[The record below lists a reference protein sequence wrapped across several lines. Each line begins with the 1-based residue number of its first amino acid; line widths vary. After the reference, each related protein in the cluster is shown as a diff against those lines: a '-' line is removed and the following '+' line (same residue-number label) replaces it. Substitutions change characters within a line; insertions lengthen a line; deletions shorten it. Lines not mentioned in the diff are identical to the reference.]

1 MSDAVAQG
9 LARLFE
15 KHRLVF
21 WHDRQRELRGE
32 FESLVLDGVEKL
44 ELNNNEFG
52 LKHRLIRE
60 QPERKFLLYR
70 EGPQPDDADNWLLD
84 LQLAHAEFTADQES
98 IWLSEL
104 GLGPEFSR
112 MVQDCSPFFRSAQRL
127 NALKSMLEADDG
139 PAQAREKMLAVC
151 AGSAPR
157 IDNVVEAMLE
167 ELAAGSDA
175 KARLI
180 KRCGLEGFL
189 WERMKRRYGYRSGEP
204 GVRDFAIGLFKF
216 CYAEAVSENA
226 GGGEGFVREAE
237 VFLKRWKDSRR
248 HVASFRTLSEECA
261 EVLGIEQDLAGRD
274 FRDLLEVD
282 YFRLIDQKIIGDLAR
297 AVEERTANAGEVSGW
312 IRARKQ
318 GLWHEEFRHLYA
330 AIDHAAQ
337 FVQALTE
344 ADLDMASVAE
354 GVERYCGAWHRIDQL
369 YRKFVFHAR
378 AAGQASL
385 LVGLAEEIENRYS
398 NQFLLPLGDRFS
410 EFLDSLDRWEVP
422 RVRGQAL
429 FFPHWVEPFLSK
441 GNRICV
447 IISDAL
453 RYEASEELVRH
464 IRSEDRYTAEL
475 EPVLSMLPSY
485 TQLGMAA
492 LLPHEALE
500 ISASDSGAVLVDG
513 HSSQGTANRK
523 AILQR
528 ATGERATALLA
539 DEVLAMKGSDC
550 RAWVQRHDLI
560 YVYHNRIDA
569 TGDKRDSEERV
580 FEAVEDTFN
589 DLIRLMKKL
598 AGANVN
604 NLLVTA
610 DHGFLYQHRPL
621 DESDFSAGEPV
632 GNQLFVHNRRFVL
645 GRGLSPSLSL
655 HTFPSERLG
664 LRGDMEIQ
672 IPRSINR
679 LRRRGAGS
687 RFVHGGA
694 TLQEV
699 VVPVIRVNKKRR
711 SDVRQVDVDVLG
723 GAGGR
728 ITSGQ
733 LAVRMYQSQTVTDKV
748 LPRVLRAGIF
758 DAAGKRISDSHDLTF
773 DIRSENP
780 RERELAVRFVLSRE
794 ADEANGQE
802 VFLRLEEK
810 VAGTSHYKEYKSLR
824 YIMQRSFTTDFD
836 F

>member
-1 MSDAVAQG
+1 MAQG

-15 KHRLVF
+15 RHRLVF
-21 WHDRQRELRGE
+21 WSDRQRELRGD
-32 FESLVLDGVEKL
+32 FEALALDGVEKL
-44 ELNNNEFG
+44 ELSNNEFG
-52 LKHRLIRE
+52 LKHRLLRE
-60 QPERKFLLYR
+60 QPEQKFLLYR
-70 EGPQPDDADNWLLD
+70 EGPQPDDPHNWLLD
-84 LQLAHAEFTADQES
+84 LQLAHGEFSADQVS

-104 GLGPEFSR
+104 GLGREFEEVTR
-112 MVQDCSPFFRSAQRL
+112 ACTPFFRSAQRRRG
-127 NALKSMLEADDG
+127 LKSMLEADDG
-139 PAQAREKMLAVC
+139 PAQAREKMVAVC

-157 IDNVVEAMLE
+157 IDSVVEALLE
-167 ELAAGSDA
+167 ELAADGDA

-180 KRCGLEGFL
+180 SRCGLEEFL
-189 WERMKRRYGYRSGEP
+189 WERMERHYGYRSGEP

-216 CYAEAVSENA
+216 CYAEAVGGEA
-226 GGGEGFVREAE
+226 GSGGEGFRREAE
-237 VFLKRWKDSRR
+237 VFFKRWKDSRQ
-248 HVASFRTLSEECA
+248 HADSFMKLSEMCA
-261 EVLGIEQDLAGRD
+261 EVLGVEQDLAARD

-297 AVEERTANAGEVSGW
+297 TVEERTANAGEVSSW
-312 IRARKQ
+312 IRSRRQ
-318 GLWHEEFRHLYA
+318 GPWHEEYCHLYA
-330 AIDHAAQ
+330 AIRHAAR
-337 FVQALTE
+337 FMQALTE
-344 ADLDMASVAE
+344 AELEMISLAE
-354 GVERYCGAWHRIDQL
+354 GVERYCGAWYRIDQL

-385 LVGLAEEIENRYS
+385 LDGLHEEIENRYS

-410 EFLDSLDRWEVP
+410 EFVDATDWWGASDICAQSE
-422 RVRGQAL
+422 
-429 FFPHWVEPFLSK
+429 FFTHWVAPFLQK

-453 RYEASEELVRH
+453 RYESAEELARR
-464 IRSEDRYTAEL
+464 IRSEDRYAAEL
-475 EPVLSMLPSY
+475 EPALSMLPSY

-492 LLPHEALE
+492 LLPHKALE
-500 ISASDSGAVLVDG
+500 IAANDSGAVLVDG
-513 HSSQGTANRK
+513 RSSQGTANRK
-523 AILQR
+523 AILQQ
-528 ATGERATALLA
+528 AVGERATALLA
-539 DEVLAMKGSDC
+539 DKVMVMTGPDC

-569 TGDKRDSEERV
+569 TGDKRDSEALV
-580 FEAVEDTFN
+580 FKAVEDTF
-589 DLIRLMKKL
+589 DELILLMKKL

-610 DHGFLYQHRPL
+610 DHGFLYQHRPI
-621 DESDFSAGEPV
+621 DESDFSAGEPIGREV
-632 GNQLFVHNRRFVL
+632 LVRNRRFVL

-655 HTFPSERLG
+655 HTFKSARLG
-664 LRGDMEIQ
+664 LRGDVEIQ
-672 IPRSINR
+672 LPRSINR

-711 SDVRQVDVDVLG
+711 SDVRQVDVEVLG
-723 GAGGR
+723 DSGGR

-733 LAVRMYQSQTVTDKV
+733 LAVRMYQAQPVTDKAR
-748 LPRVLRAGIF
+748 PRVLRAGIF
-758 DAAGKRISDSHDLTF
+758 DATGQRISDSHEFAF
-773 DIRSENP
+773 DIRSDNP
-780 RERELAVRFVLSRE
+780 RERELAVRFVLSRG
-794 ADEANGQE
+794 ADEANGQD